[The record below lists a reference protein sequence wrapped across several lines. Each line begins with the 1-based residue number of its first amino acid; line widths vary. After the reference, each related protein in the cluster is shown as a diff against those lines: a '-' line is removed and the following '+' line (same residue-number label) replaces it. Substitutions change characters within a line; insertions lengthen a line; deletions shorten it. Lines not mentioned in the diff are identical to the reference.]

1 MQQALLL
8 HKAGHL
14 AAAEARYREALAD
27 APGLA
32 DALHMLGVICLQA
45 GDSLAAMHLLRRA
58 GDAFSWRLPA
68 VRQNLGLALASVVA
82 GRNHEAVAALWAGYD
97 RYREELQRA
106 ARPVAPRVGVV
117 IPSYDHA
124 GYIDAALES
133 VYAQTYRD
141 IEIVVIDD
149 GSTDG
154 SVAVIERALARSPF
168 PARFMARANRG
179 AAPTINEAV
188 AMCDAPFINV
198 LNSDDRFAPTRVQAM
213 VDAVA
218 GTGSAWGFSRV
229 EMTDAAGAVRAR
241 AASPR
246 VTLLH
251 DLIAAVAAS
260 DTVGA
265 SFLSA
270 NGAITSG
277 ALFVSR
283 LLFDRLGGF
292 RDLRYTHDWDFCLRA
307 SVEAE
312 PVFVASPQYLYRM
325 HERNT
330 ILEAAAGVQVE
341 TGAMQLDFHRA
352 AMATRAPA
360 NPFAPVPAVWGAR
373 YFAQLMANANVVH
386 FTPEMLACVCDGIA
400 QLCADAPE

>member
-1 MQQALLL
+1 MPSAESTIADAGRAAARNAPCPCGSGRRYKACCGAVRTPGDADAIVGAPAEGAHGGSMQQALLL

-229 EMTDAAGAVRAR
+229 EMTDAAGAVRER
-241 AASPR
+241 PEIITTES
-246 VTLLH
+246 
-251 DLIAAVAAS
+251 AVM
-260 DTVGA
+260 
-265 SFLSA
+265 
-270 NGAITSG
+270 
-277 ALFVSR
+277 
-283 LLFDRLGGF
+283 
-292 RDLRYTHDWDFCLRA
+292 
-307 SVEAE
+307 
-312 PVFVASPQYLYRM
+312 P
-325 HERNT
+325 
-330 ILEAAAGVQVE
+330 
-341 TGAMQLDFHRA
+341 
-352 AMATRAPA
+352 
-360 NPFAPVPAVWGAR
+360 
-373 YFAQLMANANVVH
+373 
-386 FTPEMLACVCDGIA
+386 
-400 QLCADAPE
+400 